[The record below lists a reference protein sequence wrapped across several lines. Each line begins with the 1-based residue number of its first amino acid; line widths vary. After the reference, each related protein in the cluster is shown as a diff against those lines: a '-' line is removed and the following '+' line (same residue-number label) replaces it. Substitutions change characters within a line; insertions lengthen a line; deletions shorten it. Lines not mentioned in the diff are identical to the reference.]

1 MNEEVV
7 NAIHDLTR
15 VIIALDGK
23 YTTKSDAVRGLYG
36 LGIPAGRIA
45 AILAMKTPDVSSVL
59 AKDKKRTTKEKSSNG
74 ETSVNRPR

>member
-7 NAIHDLTR
+7 DAIHDLTR

-23 YTTKSDAVRGLYG
+23 YASKSEAIRGLYG

-45 AILAMKTPDVSSVL
+45 AILAMKVTDVSSVL
-59 AKDKKRTTKEKSSNG
+59 AKDKKRTTKEKNDG
-74 ETSVNRPR
+74 